1 MWGTERSPET
11 KGNTYMGKYPN
22 LVDIDANEYHKAARD
37 GKYLSS
43 HLLGDFRKAP
53 RLYKRKMTGEIEPA
67 DSAALMLGRAVHTL
81 VLEGRAKFDAEF
93 MISDGPVNPKTGEP
107 FGKVTKAYR
116 EWAAAQKL
124 PVVSGPDFSFMSKLQ
139 QAVWCHPVAGRLLEF
154 GVSEKT
160 LRTAYCGEMCQIR
173 MDWFR
178 EDYEGRP
185 IICDLKT
192 CDSIDHFENDSWRFG
207 YPHQMAFYREVF
219 ATGTDGT
226 RPDCYL
232 IAVEKKEPYR
242 VAVYKLTDD
251 LLDQCVRQ
259 NEAAIDELHVCR
271 KTNVWP
277 TRTEDLRILDV

>member
-1 MWGTERSPET
+1 
-11 KGNTYMGKYPN
+11 
-22 LVDIDANEYHKAARD
+22 
-37 GKYLSS
+37 
-43 HLLGDFRKAP
+43 
-53 RLYKRKMTGEIEPA
+53 
-67 DSAALMLGRAVHTL
+67 
-81 VLEGRAKFDAEF
+81 
-93 MISDGPVNPKTGEP
+93 
-107 FGKVTKAYR
+107 
-116 EWAAAQKL
+116 
-124 PVVSGPDFSFMSKLQ
+124 
-139 QAVWCHPVAGRLLEF
+139 
-154 GVSEKT
+154 
-160 LRTAYCGEMCQIR
+160 MCQIR

-185 IICDLKT
+185 VICDLKT

-251 LLDQCVRQ
+251 LLDQCARQ
-259 NEAAIDELHVCR
+259 NEAAIDELHACR

>member
-1 MWGTERSPET
+1 MSSHNLAAFRESPEL
-11 KGNTYMGKYPN
+11 Y
-22 LVDIDANEYHKAARD
+22 R
-37 GKYLSS
+37 
-43 HLLGDFRKAP
+43 RK
-53 RLYKRKMTGEIEPA
+53 TNGEIAESESPA
-67 DSAALMLGRAVHTL
+67 LALGRAAHCL
-81 VLEGRAKFDAEF
+81 ILEGRAAFDGQYLVA
-93 MISDGPVNPKTGEP
+93 DGPVNPKTGET
-107 FGKVTKAYR
+107 FGRTTKAYR
-116 EWAAAQKL
+116 EWAAAQGR
-124 PVVSGPDFSFMSKLQ
+124 PVVSGADFNFISKLQ
-139 QAVWCHPVAGRLLEF
+139 SSVWLHPVAGELLSE
-154 GVSEKT
+154 GVAEKT
-160 LRTAYCGEMCQIR
+160 VRVSYNGEPCQIR

-185 IICDLKT
+185 VICDLKT

-251 LLDQCVRQ
+251 LLDQCARQ
-259 NEAAIDELHVCR
+259 NEAAIDELHACR

>member
-1 MWGTERSPET
+1 MNKLSIFADVP
-11 KGNTYMGKYPN
+11 
-22 LVDIDANEYHKAARD
+22 ANEYHQAARD
-37 GKYLSS
+37 GKFLSS
-43 HLLGDFRKAP
+43 HLLGDFRKSP
-53 RLYKRKMTGEIEPA
+53 LLYKKKMNGEIEQA
-67 DSAALMLGRAVHTL
+67 ETAALAVGRAVHTL
-81 VLEGRAKFDAEF
+81 ILEGRSKFDEEF
-93 MISDGPVNPKTGEP
+93 NISDGPVNPKTGEP
-107 FGKVTKAYR
+107 FGKLTKAYK
-116 EWAAAQKL
+116 EWAAAQTKD
-124 PVVSGPDFSFMSKLQ
+124 VVSGPDFAFMSKLRES
-139 QAVWCHPVAGRLLEF
+139 VWAHLVARELLDDGIAEQT
-154 GVSEKT
+154 V
-160 LRTAYCGEMCQIR
+160 RTRYCEEPCQIR

-185 IICDLKT
+185 VICDLKT

-251 LLDQCVRQ
+251 LLDQCARQ
-259 NEAAIDELHVCR
+259 NEAAIDELHACR